1 MVPVTFFPS
10 DNIIPTAA
18 AFLIGTVFGALVGLA
33 LMGEGTSLAQAWAA
47 FIRSALGSAIGA
59 GIFLV
64 TASWWPPIIGPFLIC
79 PATAIAVAVLFR
91 PSTKTVR

>member
-1 MVPVTFFPS
+1 MTFSFS

-33 LMGEGTSLAQAWAA
+33 LMGESASPAKARTAV
-47 FIRSALGSAIGA
+47 IRSVLGSAIGA

-64 TASWWPPIIGPFLIC
+64 TASWWPSITGPFLTC
-79 PATAIAVAVLFR
+79 PAAAIAAAVLF
-91 PSTKTVR
+91 PAQH